1 MNRPTRRAMADSA
14 LMTCCSA
21 NRRTAR
27 CRPCVRRVRAGWTLV
42 RWTLAIF
49 LCTATAGVARG
60 AAQDDALNAAQRLEL
75 AYEAQRLFDEAAAL
89 ETRDQVAARAG
100 FSEAASIYRRIADS
114 GVSNGDLMLNLG
126 NSLMKSGEPSRAVAA
141 YLDAERL
148 LPGDARVQDALAHAR
163 AATSTRLG
171 PATGA
176 GALDRVAS
184 TWSAASLSARTWV
197 AMAAWLALW
206 AAVAAGI
213 VTGWRR
219 GVPWRSAIVAAA
231 VMAAL
236 PAATVG
242 VDLLRTSLDRP
253 GVVIADAVVLRKG
266 NGEGFAPAVAES
278 LPSGAEFTMLEERPG
293 WLRIRLPDGQS
304 GWIRQG
310 DALVCGR

>member
-1 MNRPTRRAMADSA
+1 MNRLARVAVA
-14 LMTCCSA
+14 LA
-21 NRRTAR
+21 
-27 CRPCVRRVRAGWTLV
+27 L
-42 RWTLAIF
+42 L
-49 LCTATAGVARG
+49 LCASTAGIARG
-60 AAQDDALNAAQRLEL
+60 AAQDEALDASQRLEL

-89 ETRDQVAARAG
+89 ETRNEVAARAG
-100 FSEAASIYRRIADS
+100 FAEAAAIYRRIADS
-114 GVSNGDLMLNLG
+114 GVSNGELMLNLG
-126 NSLMKSGEPSRAVAA
+126 NSLMKSGEPGRAVAA

-148 LPGDARVQDALAHAR
+148 LPGDVRVQDALAHAR
-163 AATSTRLG
+163 ATNATRLG
-171 PATGA
+171 PITGV
-176 GALDRVAS
+176 GPLDRVAS
-184 TWSAASLSARTWV
+184 SWTAVPLPARAWI

-219 GVPWRSAIVAAA
+219 GIPWRSAVAAA
-231 VMAAL
+231 AVACAL
-236 PAATVG
+236 PATTVG
-242 VDLLRTSLDRP
+242 VDVLRTSLDRP

-304 GWIRQG
+304 GWIRQS

>member
-1 MNRPTRRAMADSA
+1 MNRLTRVAVALALLLCASA
-14 LMTCCSA
+14 
-21 NRRTAR
+21 
-27 CRPCVRRVRAGWTLV
+27 
-42 RWTLAIF
+42 
-49 LCTATAGVARG
+49 AGVARG
-60 AAQDDALNAAQRLEL
+60 AAQHDALDAAQRLEL

-100 FSEAASIYRRIADS
+100 FAEAASIYRRIADS
-114 GVSNGDLMLNLG
+114 GVSNGELMLNLG

-148 LPGDARVQDALAHAR
+148 LPGDARVQDALAYAR

-171 PATGA
+171 PVTGA
-176 GALDRVAS
+176 GTLDRVAS
-184 TWSAASLSARTWV
+184 TWSAAPLPVRAWV

-219 GVPWRSAIVAAA
+219 GIPWRSAVAAA
-231 VMAAL
+231 AVACAL

-242 VDLLRTSLDRP
+242 VDVLRTSLDRP

-293 WLRIRLPDGQS
+293 WLRIRLADGQS
-304 GWIRQG
+304 GWIRQS
-310 DALVCGR
+310 DALVCRR

>member
-1 MNRPTRRAMADSA
+1 MNRLMRFTAA
-14 LMTCCSA
+14 LA
-21 NRRTAR
+21 
-27 CRPCVRRVRAGWTLV
+27 L
-42 RWTLAIF
+42 L
-49 LCTATAGVARG
+49 LCASSGGAARG
-60 AAQDDALNAAQRLEL
+60 ATGDEVLDAAQRLQL
-75 AYEAQRLFDEAAAL
+75 AYEAQRLSDEAAAL
-89 ETRDQVAARAG
+89 ETRDEVAARAG
-100 FSEAASIYRRIADS
+100 FAEAAAIYRRIADS
-114 GVSNGDLMLNLG
+114 GVSNGELMLNLG

-163 AATSTRLG
+163 ASTATRLG

-176 GALDRVAS
+176 GPLDRLAS
-184 TWSAASLSARTWV
+184 TWRAVSLQARAWI
-197 AMAAWLALW
+197 AMVAWLALW

-213 VTGWRR
+213 LTGWRR
-219 GVPWRSAIVAAA
+219 GIPWRSAIATAALLG
-231 VMAAL
+231 AL

-242 VDLLRTSLDRP
+242 VDALRTSLDRP

-304 GWIRQG
+304 GWIRQS

>member
-1 MNRPTRRAMADSA
+1 MNRLTRVAVA
-14 LMTCCSA
+14 LA
-21 NRRTAR
+21 
-27 CRPCVRRVRAGWTLV
+27 L
-42 RWTLAIF
+42 L
-49 LCTATAGVARG
+49 LCASTAGIARG
-60 AAQDDALNAAQRLEL
+60 AAQDEALDASQRLEL

-89 ETRDQVAARAG
+89 ETRNEVSARAG
-100 FSEAASIYRRIADS
+100 FAEAAAIYRRIADS
-114 GVSNGDLMLNLG
+114 GVSNGELMLNLG
-126 NSLMKSGEPSRAVAA
+126 NSLMKSGEPGRAVAA

-163 AATSTRLG
+163 ATNATRLG
-171 PATGA
+171 PITGV
-176 GALDRVAS
+176 GPLDRVAS
-184 TWSAASLSARTWV
+184 SWTAVPLPARAWIAT
-197 AMAAWLALW
+197 AAWLALW
-206 AAVAAGI
+206 AVVAAGI

-219 GVPWRSAIVAAA
+219 GIPWRSAVAAA
-231 VMAAL
+231 AVACAL

-242 VDLLRTSLDRP
+242 VDVLRTSLDRP

-304 GWIRQG
+304 GWIRQS